1 MHTSAWDDESIT
13 GRQFVLG
20 TNENNDDLPF
30 RSHLVQ
36 HDLML
41 GECAL
46 QGCKYVLAK
55 AFGLGD

>member
-1 MHTSAWDDESIT
+1 MDTSSWDDKRIT

-46 QGCKYVLAK
+46 QGWYEHM
-55 AFGLGD
+55 